1 MSDLLLYSIMA
12 TATKAPSALT
22 APVAPSGATPRE
34 VAPLLPVP
42 LALSASSSSTT
53 TPVTNAG
60 ATTSATTLPPI
71 AALDNYCYTTRFYN
85 SPQKELLHGL
95 GLLLTMALRAPL
107 VTPPLAALAA
117 LAPAPLVGL
126 ATRLSLALLA
136 LLLQTLLLMPLMPLT
151 PNLRGPLPHHLP
163 LMLPQLALMA
173 LPLSLAPR
181 QRRQR
186 LGPLCDSCRARKVKC
201 DADVVIIAKL
211 PADAGALA
219 EFDLS
224 PADHQAVLLGAAVAV
239 GDDNSL
245 VLSHGKLIKFKVC
258 KLCHVKGLSCC
269 FSKGFTKE
277 DIMMN
282 NKRRD
287 DGVPA
292 ALALLVATVGAKKL
306 RPAKIAKKRAPTSLV
321 TIALLTL
328 ALMAADSVPL
338 VLAPAPALVL
348 PLTRKLLCFS
358 CRKRKVKCAF
368 NLAVL
373 KCENCFKKGAE
384 CVFDCKPAKADA

>member
-1 MSDLLLYSIMA
+1 MSDLLLYSIMN
-12 TATKAPSALT
+12 TTKAPSAL
-22 APVAPSGATPRE
+22 PVALLAPLLATPRDL
-34 VAPLLPVP
+34 APSLPMP
-42 LALSASSSSTT
+42 QALKT
-53 TPVTNAG
+53 
-60 ATTSATTLPPI
+60 TTLPPI

-85 SPQKELLHGL
+85 SPQKESLLLLHGL

-107 VTPPLAALAA
+107 VTPPLAAL
-117 LAPAPLVGL
+117 LAPL
-126 ATRLSLALLA
+126 ATSLGVGATVARLPLTLLSALALLV
-136 LLLQTLLLMPLMPLT
+136 PLAPLT
-151 PNLRGPLPHHLP
+151 PNLRGPLPHSLP
-163 LMLPQLALMA
+163 LMAAPQLALMA
-173 LPLSLAPR
+173 LPSLSSLGAAPR

-186 LGPLCDSCRARKVKC
+186 LGPSCDLCRARKVKC
-201 DADVVIIAKL
+201 DADVVIIAKS
-211 PADAGALA
+211 PADGGALA

-224 PADHQAVLLGAAVAV
+224 PADHEAVLAGAPVAV
-239 GDDNSL
+239 GDDATL

-258 KLCHVKGLSCC
+258 KLCAVKGLGCC

-287 DGVPA
+287 DGAAA
-292 ALALLVATVGAKKL
+292 ALALPVSVVAAKKL
-306 RPAKIAKKRAPTSLV
+306 RPAKIAKKRAPAALV

-328 ALMAADSVPL
+328 ALMAADSVSV

-348 PLTRKLLCFS
+348 PLTRKSLCFS

-368 NLAVL
+368 NPAVL
-373 KCENCFKKGAE
+373 KCENCFKKGAD